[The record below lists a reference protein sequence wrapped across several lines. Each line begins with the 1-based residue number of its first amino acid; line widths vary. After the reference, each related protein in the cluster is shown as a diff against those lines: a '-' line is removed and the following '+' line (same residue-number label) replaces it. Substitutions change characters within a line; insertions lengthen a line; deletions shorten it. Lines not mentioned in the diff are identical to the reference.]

1 MYISIKLIRK
11 YELILLNY
19 CVIFFFLQCKKKLN
33 LFFPEMLE
41 TSKFLVEIDWKKIFV
56 YIKLIGKDITVLFF
70 LLKN

>member
-1 MYISIKLIRK
+1 
-11 YELILLNY
+11 
-19 CVIFFFLQCKKKLN
+19 
-33 LFFPEMLE
+33 MLE